1 LSLRRLLNNITLAD
15 RILFLTLVS
24 LSLSGII
31 ILKVALPENPA
42 VKIEVNGK
50 PAYLLPLDKD
60 RVVSVEGPEGRTIVE
75 IRDRKVR
82 IKESPC
88 RNKICIRQGWIRS
101 GAVICLP
108 NRVVVTVGDRGGRR
122 GMVDAITG

>member
-1 LSLRRLLNNITLAD
+1 
-15 RILFLTLVS
+15 VS

-31 ILKVALPENPA
+31 ILKVALPESPT

-60 RVVSVEGPEGRTIVE
+60 RVVSVEGPEGKTIVE

-108 NRVVVTVGDRGGRR
+108 NRVVVTVGDRDGRR